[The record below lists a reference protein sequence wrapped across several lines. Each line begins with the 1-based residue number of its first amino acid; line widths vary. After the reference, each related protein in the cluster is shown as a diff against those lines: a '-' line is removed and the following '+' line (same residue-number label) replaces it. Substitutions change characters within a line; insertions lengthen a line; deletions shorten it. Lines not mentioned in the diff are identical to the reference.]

1 MKISTALEG
10 FWLEKR
16 RQVSPRTVENY
27 TRIFN
32 QFIDHLGDLELEQVT
47 TIDIRRHLDHLE
59 RVRRLSKR
67 SVYDAW
73 VGLSSLWTW
82 ASAELGI
89 PHIIRSKI
97 KAPKYPK
104 TDVDPFTRDDIK
116 ALLRACEY
124 SNEWETGRGKITQSK
139 RDTWLRDRAIVLT
152 LVDSGIRSS
161 ELCDLTIAD
170 YDTGRGRLHIRHGK
184 GDKARYVFL
193 GDRTRKALWKYL
205 NDRPGAKQAE
215 PLFATRS
222 KTHITR
228 RNLGHL
234 LNHLAERAGVEH
246 CHPHRFRHTMAINF
260 LRNGGNT
267 LELQKVLGHES
278 LEMVR
283 RYARLAESDLERT
296 ADKSVGD
303 NWKL

>member
-1 MKISTALEG
+1 
-10 FWLEKR
+10 
-16 RQVSPRTVENY
+16 
-27 TRIFN
+27 
-32 QFIDHLGDLELEQVT
+32 
-47 TIDIRRHLDHLE
+47 
-59 RVRRLSKR
+59 
-67 SVYDAW
+67 
-73 VGLSSLWTW
+73 
-82 ASAELGI
+82 
-89 PHIIRSKI
+89 
-97 KAPKYPK
+97 
-104 TDVDPFTRDDIK
+104 
-116 ALLRACEY
+116 
-124 SNEWETGRGKITQSK
+124 
-139 RDTWLRDRAIVLT
+139 
-152 LVDSGIRSS
+152 
-161 ELCDLTIAD
+161 
-170 YDTGRGRLHIRHGK
+170 LHIRHGK

-193 GDRTRKALWKYL
+193 GDRTRTALWKYL

>member
-1 MKISTALEG
+1 MKITTALEG
-10 FWLEKR
+10 YWLEKR
-16 RQVSPRTVENY
+16 RQFSARTVENY
-27 TRIFN
+27 TRIFD
-32 QFIDHLGDLELEQVT
+32 QFVDHLVDLELEQVT

-59 RVRRLSKR
+59 RERRLSKR

-82 ASAELGI
+82 ASTELGI
-89 PHIIRSKI
+89 PHIIRGKI

-104 TDVDPFTRDDIK
+104 TDVDPFTREDIK

-124 SNEWETGRGKITQSK
+124 GAEWETGRGKITQSK
-139 RDTWLRDRAIVLT
+139 RDSWLRDRAIILV
-152 LVDSGIRSS
+152 LVDSGIRAQ

-170 YDTGRGRLHIRHGK
+170 HDIGRGRLHIRHGK

-193 GDRTRKALWKYL
+193 GDRARKSLWKYL
-205 NDRPGAKQAE
+205 TDRPEAKPIE
-215 PLFATRS
+215 PLFATRNL
-222 KTHITR
+222 THITR

-234 LNHLAERAGVEH
+234 LNHLAERAGVDH

-283 RYARLAESDLERT
+283 RYARLAESDLEKT
-296 ADKSVGD
+296 ASRSVGD

>member
-1 MKISTALEG
+1 M
-10 FWLEKR
+10 
-16 RQVSPRTVENY
+16 
-27 TRIFN
+27 
-32 QFIDHLGDLELEQVT
+32 
-47 TIDIRRHLDHLE
+47 
-59 RVRRLSKR
+59 
-67 SVYDAW
+67 
-73 VGLSSLWTW
+73 
-82 ASAELGI
+82 
-89 PHIIRSKI
+89 
-97 KAPKYPK
+97 
-104 TDVDPFTRDDIK
+104 
-116 ALLRACEY
+116 
-124 SNEWETGRGKITQSK
+124 
-139 RDTWLRDRAIVLT
+139 RDRAIILV
-152 LVDSGIRSS
+152 LVDSGIRAS
-161 ELCDLTIAD
+161 ELCSLIIAD

-205 NDRPGAKQAE
+205 NDRPGAKATE

-260 LRNGGNT
+260 LRNGGRE

-283 RYARLAESDLERT
+283 RYARLAETDLEK
-296 ADKSVGD
+296 AASKSVGD